1 MKMEKGLLAIIAIYA
16 IVILLMLPLREV
28 GYHMDFGYHHAV
40 RDFLQSGIL
49 KNHTAVVPSFILQ
62 ELWGAL
68 FSYLLGFSYK
78 TLHISVI
85 VLFFFGIIAFYKTLR
100 ELNVSQTKSVIFT
113 TTLLVFPHLLRFVF
127 TFMTNIPHLS
137 LELISLLFGIWAI
150 KRNSWRDAFC
160 SSAFGMFAFLIRNF
174 GIVMP
179 ISLFIVFVIKSY
191 YDRKFYFKHLL
202 AIAIPA
208 LFIFSAYYYWL
219 IVGDNITSGQYYYV
233 YNHLVETKRHLF
245 PPNIKYV
252 ATYYHSYIGYYYRVC
267 LFVLLLFT
275 ILLPLVMMLKVPS
288 LETIKKSKGFLLR
301 TLFIGSVLFALI
313 YIKIIQDHGWRLEGV
328 YWRIYLPLI
337 GPLSWGHVLYRY
349 VSGNSYFLRVILY
362 FLSYAT
368 IPLAI
373 FAGGVMIYKSHLMF
387 FELKKIKNFFNN
399 KLLIGALVVAGF
411 IFQKQLAAYF
421 FLYHESAHDAFGL
434 WVFWA
439 IVLAVFIHTFVF
451 RHRKK
456 LASLDAYFS
465 LFFWLA
471 LIFQLFML
479 MIYDTGLDFEYMFAL
494 FPLAILIFA
503 IVFKE
508 APLSPIRATIITT
521 ALVVIGLHWARL
533 DYQIPGIYWEKSVQA
548 INKGLVEPKN
558 VGQFTWG
565 WMPYWYYE
573 AGYPFELAKQ
583 GGDRRKVY
591 IHTWTEVPSLEPDPN
606 KPFLGH
612 HECKGHKF
620 PDPTVI
626 YHIQEKS
633 LFINTD
639 FCISLV
645 PPETDTR

>member
-1 MKMEKGLLAIIAIYA
+1 MKMEKGLLLIITIYT

-451 RHRKK
+451 RHREK
-456 LASLDAYFS
+456 LVSLYAYFS
-465 LFFWLA
+465 LFFWLS

-503 IVFKE
+503 IVFRE
-508 APLSPIRATIITT
+508 APLSPFRTLAITLT
-521 ALVVIGLHWARL
+521 LVLIGLHWARK
-533 DYQIPGIYWEKSVQA
+533 DYQSIGWAWERSAQQVNRGLIEPRQVGI
-548 INKGLVEPKN
+548 N
-558 VGQFTWG
+558 TWA

-573 AGYPFELAKQ
+573 AGYPIELAKQ

-591 IHTWTEVPSLEPDPN
+591 IHTWTEVPSLEQDHT
-606 KPFLGH
+606 KPYLGIG
-612 HECKGHKF
+612 ECNTLEWSERDIKIIDRF
-620 PDPTVI
+620 
-626 YHIQEKS
+626 YERQL
-633 LFINTD
+633 LFIKKE
-639 FCISLV
+639 FCAYLWQAK
-645 PPETDTR
+645 